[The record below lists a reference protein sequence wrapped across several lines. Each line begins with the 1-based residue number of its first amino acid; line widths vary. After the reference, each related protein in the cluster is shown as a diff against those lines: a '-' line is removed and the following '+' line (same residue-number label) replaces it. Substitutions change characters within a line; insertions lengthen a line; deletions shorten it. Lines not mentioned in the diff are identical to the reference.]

1 MKKIYSIC
9 LFSLAGFVLNAQSV
23 QVPNNH
29 ANHTLPVRAVAPGT
43 FNSKTNHTR
52 STESF
57 WMNYGVCMDSSVVG
71 PGVSVLNQNY
81 LLTDST
87 MLGNFGGTYAGVWVN
102 HLGDIL
108 DVHATNMQSYY
119 GYSWGNQPYSVDSMS
134 IMYAYSRA
142 LPSNVVD
149 TLVVCL
155 YSNAVAANMPSYHFT
170 GMTADY
176 GSDSLWF
183 KGMPYDYMTNSP
195 TASGKVTYKIL
206 LTAADTANTFFRMKD
221 FETNFW
227 VPGGK
232 LVASTVTFKPGYSY
246 VPGDSIDNKDA
257 FFFASYEE
265 GGTGTFPLYQYCP
278 YVQNQA
284 ACDWNAS
291 QAVTSDGRYNNAAT
305 WNGLFIPA
313 YAYTVGW
320 AFEHHLIFY
329 KVTSLP
335 TAVAENNSNEF
346 SLEQNMPNPASGNTL
361 INYSIST
368 SAKVSLNIVDVTGK
382 QVMAIDKGQ
391 MTAGEHSIELNT
403 TGFAPGVY
411 FYTLTVDGQQSTRRL
426 VVTQ

>member
-1 MKKIYSIC
+1 
-9 LFSLAGFVLNAQSV
+9 
-23 QVPNNH
+23 
-29 ANHTLPVRAVAPGT
+29 
-43 FNSKTNHTR
+43 
-52 STESF
+52 
-57 WMNYGVCMDSSVVG
+57 
-71 PGVSVLNQNY
+71 
-81 LLTDST
+81 
-87 MLGNFGGTYAGVWVN
+87 
-102 HLGDIL
+102 
-108 DVHATNMQSYY
+108 
-119 GYSWGNQPYSVDSMS
+119 
-134 IMYAYSRA
+134 
-142 LPSNVVD
+142 
-149 TLVVCL
+149 
-155 YSNAVAANMPSYHFT
+155 
-170 GMTADY
+170 
-176 GSDSLWF
+176 
-183 KGMPYDYMTNSP
+183 
-195 TASGKVTYKIL
+195 
-206 LTAADTANTFFRMKD
+206 MKD

-320 AFEHHLIFY
+320 AFEHHMIFY